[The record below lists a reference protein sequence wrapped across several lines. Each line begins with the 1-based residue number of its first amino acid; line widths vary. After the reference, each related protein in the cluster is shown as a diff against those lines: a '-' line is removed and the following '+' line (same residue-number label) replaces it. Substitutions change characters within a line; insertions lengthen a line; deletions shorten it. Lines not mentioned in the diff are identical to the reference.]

1 MFCKPFFFFTPAGCS
16 VPEKE
21 KQNKGEDAEVFASF
35 VRKQTRGDG
44 ETFFIRKLS
53 VFYLKRHESEP
64 QLYFVGLKFRFGGV
78 WCLFSTARESSC
90 KD

>member
-53 VFYLKRHESEP
+53 MFYLKRHESEP
-64 QLYFVGLKFRFGGV
+64 QLYFVGLKFRFGGCMV
-78 WCLFSTARESSC
+78 SVRESSC
-90 KD
+90 KV